1 MIREKIGKL
10 IMRKISKRFC
20 KVDYFTAP
28 YKGKLAKS
36 LRNAVAKSLRNARE
50 TIILIK
56 FQVYSLQM

>member
-1 MIREKIGKL
+1 
-10 IMRKISKRFC
+10 MRKISKRFC

-36 LRNAVAKSLRNARE
+36 LINAVAKPLRNARE